1 MVYYNKGSHTVHKIE
16 YHIVWVT
23 KYRYEILNKNMK
35 LRLIEL
41 IKQGCEVKD
50 IKILKG
56 HVGSDHIHILVSCPP
71 TIAVSEIVKYLKGRS
86 SKFMQEEF
94 VELKTKYWGRHLWAT
109 GYFCATVGVVTEEMI
124 KEYIENQEKDD
135 TKDIFTID

>member
-1 MVYYNKGSHTVHKIE
+1 VIKLVYYNKGSHTVHKIE
-16 YHIVWVT
+16 YHLVWVT

-41 IKQGCEVKD
+41 IKQGCD
-50 IKILKG
+50 ARNIKIIKG

-94 VELKTKYWGRHLWAT
+94 SELKTRYWGRHLWAT
-109 GYFCATVGVVTEEMI
+109 VGAVTEEMI
-124 KEYIENQEKDD
+124 KEYIENQDKEDM
-135 TKDIFTID
+135 KDIFTIED

>member
-23 KYRYEILNKNMK
+23 KYRYEILNHNMK

-41 IKQGCEVKD
+41 IKQGCDAKS

-56 HVGSDHIHILVSCPP
+56 HVGSDHIHLLISCPP
-71 TIAVSEIVKYLKGRS
+71 TISVSEIVQYLKGRS

-94 VELKTKYWGRHLWAT
+94 VELKAKYWGRHLWST
-109 GYFCATVGVVTEEMI
+109 GYFCATVGAVTEDMI
-124 KEYIENQEKDD
+124 KEYIENQEKDN
-135 TKDIFTID
+135 TKDVFTIE